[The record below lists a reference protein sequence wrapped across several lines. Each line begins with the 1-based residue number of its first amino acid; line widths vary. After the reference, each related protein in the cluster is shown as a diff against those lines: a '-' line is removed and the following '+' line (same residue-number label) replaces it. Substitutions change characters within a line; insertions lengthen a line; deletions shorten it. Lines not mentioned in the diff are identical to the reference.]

1 MGFKD
6 DEIKN
11 VAEKREWVQNK
22 IDALTLEL
30 NNLRDLSNIL
40 DLFLLMVIMIKE
52 FIIYYLRTI

>member
-11 VAEKREWVQNK
+11 VAEKRAWIQSK
-22 IDALTLEL
+22 IDELTLEL

-40 DLFLLMVIMIKE
+40 DLFLLLYPDLLG
-52 FIIYYLRTI
+52 F